1 MTTPARTVDASAS
14 HAIGPAPGRYAPPRL
29 TGRMVPVIRRHL
41 LVWRKL
47 ALPSVLAN
55 IADPLITLVAFGY
68 GLGALLREIDGVPY
82 ITYLAAGSVCMS
94 TMMAASFESLYSAF
108 SRMHVQRTW
117 DSQLNAPLLLDDVLA
132 AEWIWSAMKACLSGV
147 SIILVAVALGVSREP
162 TLIGLLPVVLL
173 TGLAFAG
180 LALCVN
186 AVARGYDFFSYYF
199 TLVLTP
205 MSFVSGVFFPVS
217 QLPGWLQS
225 VSAWLPLT
233 AAIEL
238 ARPLVLGQ
246 APEAVLRPVAVLAA
260 YALGGFWLAAVLTRR
275 RFAA

>member
-1 MTTPARTVDASAS
+1 VGARWS
-14 HAIGPAPGRYAPPRL
+14 PPSPTLRVL
-29 TGRMVPVIRRHL
+29 PVLRRHV

-47 ALPSVLAN
+47 MVPSLFAN

-68 GLGALLREIDGVPY
+68 GLGRLLPEVAGVPY
-82 ITYLAAGSVCMS
+82 IVFLAAGSICMS

-117 DSQLNAPLLLDDVLA
+117 ESLLNAPLTLDDVLG
-132 AEWIWSAMKACLSGV
+132 AEWLWAAGKACLSGV
-147 SIILVAVALGVSREP
+147 SILLVAVALGVSREW
-162 TLIGLLPVVLL
+162 TLLALLPVIVLTATAFSAL
-173 TGLAFAG
+173 GLCIN
-180 LALCVN
+180 AL
-186 AVARGYDFFSYYF
+186 ARGYDFFSYYF

-205 MSFVSGVFFPVS
+205 MGFLSGVFFPVT

-225 VSAWLPLT
+225 VSAVLPLT

-246 APEAVLRPVAVLAA
+246 WPAEVLRPVVVLLA
-260 YALGGFWLAAVLTRR
+260 YAGLGFWLATVLTRR

>member
-1 MTTPARTVDASAS
+1 MSTPATTVEVSATR
-14 HAIGPAPGRYAPPRL
+14 AIGPAPGRYAPPRL

-132 AEWIWSAMKACLSGV
+132 GEWIWSAMKACLSGV
-147 SIILVAVALGVSREP
+147 SIILVAIALGVSREP

-180 LALCVN
+180 IALCVN
-186 AVARGYDFFSYYF
+186 AVAHGYDFFSYYF

-217 QLPGWLQS
+217 QLPGWLQA
-225 VSAWLPLT
+225 VSAWLPLS

-238 ARPLVLGQ
+238 ARPLVLGHS
-246 APEAVLRPVAVLAA
+246 PDAVLRPVAVLLA

-275 RFAA
+275 RFAT